1 MDSRHFV
8 GSILDWRLFGMT
20 SEVTLQRCQEY
31 CRCSSLKPSNIT
43 KPFIQVP
50 KPWPLHTPHAI
61 PTQIASANFQA
72 FNLQRLCN
80 ARQAVLLKGSSI
92 FSSTAWGTARIRDP
106 FLSDTYICLRSTV
119 YQGTLVFLR
128 TLPFR
133 VPSLLGEGR
142 WKTALRGAH
151 HGFQNAYVYT

>member
-8 GSILDWRLFGMT
+8 GSILVWRLFGMT

-61 PTQIASANFQA
+61 THMSCMHPYMKPMYTQIASVNFQA
-72 FNLQRLCN
+72 FGASAFMQCSTGSPLEVHPAKLTYN
-80 ARQAVLLKGSSI
+80 LKGASV
-92 FSSTAWGTARIRDP
+92 FSSSAWGTARIRDP
-106 FLSDTYICLRSTV
+106 FLSDTYIC
-119 YQGTLVFLR
+119 
-128 TLPFR
+128 
-133 VPSLLGEGR
+133 
-142 WKTALRGAH
+142 
-151 HGFQNAYVYT
+151 